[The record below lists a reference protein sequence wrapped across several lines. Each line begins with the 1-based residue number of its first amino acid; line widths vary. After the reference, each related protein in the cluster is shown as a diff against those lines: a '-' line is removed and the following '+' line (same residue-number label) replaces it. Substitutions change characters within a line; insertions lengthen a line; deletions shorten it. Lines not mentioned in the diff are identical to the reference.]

1 VRRREFI
8 TFVSGAA
15 AWPFAARA
23 QQSAMP
29 VIGFLSNQ
37 SAKSDVSATYVAAFL
52 QGLSETGHVEGRN
65 VAIEYRW
72 ANGNN
77 DVLPKLAAD
86 LVARRVNVIA
96 AFADTSAVAAQ
107 AATATIPIVFAIAS
121 DPVKHGLVVSL
132 SRPGA
137 NITGVTNLNIEL
149 GPKRLELLHQ
159 LVPTTSTIALLIN
172 PSAVAAK
179 SAVEGLPPLAHGLG
193 LEMPVL
199 HASTEAEIDK
209 IFSSLS
215 EQRVGA
221 LLISADNFYNN
232 QSVRLGALSRRYG
245 IPAIFQRREFVAAGG
260 LISYASTTVDVNQ
273 RVGTY
278 IGRILKGERPAD
290 IPVEQ
295 PTKFELVI
303 NLKTAKAL
311 GLSIPQTLIAT
322 ADEVIE

>member
-1 VRRREFI
+1 MRRRQFI
-8 TFVSGAA
+8 IFVVGAA
-15 AWPFAARA
+15 GAWPIAARA
-23 QQSAMP
+23 QQPTMP

-37 SAKSDVSATYVAAFL
+37 SAKSDVSATQVAAFL
-52 QGLSETGHVEGRN
+52 QGLSDTGYVEGRN
-65 VAIEYRW
+65 VTIEYRW
-72 ANGNN
+72 ANANN
-77 DVLPKLAAD
+77 DVLPKLATD
-86 LVARRVNVIA
+86 LVARRVNAIG

-107 AATATIPIVFAIAS
+107 AATATIPIVFAIGN
-121 DPVKHGLVVSL
+121 DPVKYGLVVSL

-137 NITGVTNLNIEL
+137 NTTGVTNLNLEL

-172 PSAVAAK
+172 PSAVVAKTAA
-179 SAVEGLPPLAHGLG
+179 EGLPPLAHGLG

-199 HASTEAEIDK
+199 HASTEAEINK
-209 IFSSLS
+209 VFSSLS

-232 QSVRLGALSRRYG
+232 QSVRLGALSLRYR

-260 LISYASTTVDVNQ
+260 LISYASTIDANQ

-278 IGRILKGERPAD
+278 IGRILKGERPGD
-290 IPVEQ
+290 IPVER

-311 GLSIPQTLIAT
+311 GLSIPQAILAT